1 MTRTAPKRLLS
12 RSFAVRTVA
21 DTLLTRPLA
30 PFRSVLAEF
39 PTPWRCSDIH
49 FEDIVL
55 DGVGVGISVDM
66 TYETPGSTH
75 ENIGADALSR
85 QDYDRFATWAA
96 EHVAAP
102 LRRYAY
108 GSS

>member
-30 PFRSVLAEF
+30 QFRSVLAEF

-75 ENIGADALSR
+75 ENIGCTAKGVTCVISPFPLLCRCVCALG
-85 QDYDRFATWAA
+85 
-96 EHVAAP
+96 V
-102 LRRYAY
+102 
-108 GSS
+108 